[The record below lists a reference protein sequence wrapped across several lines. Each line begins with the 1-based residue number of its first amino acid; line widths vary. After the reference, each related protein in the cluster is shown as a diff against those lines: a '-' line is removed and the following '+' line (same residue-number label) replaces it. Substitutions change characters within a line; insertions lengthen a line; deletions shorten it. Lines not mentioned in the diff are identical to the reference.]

1 MAGCL
6 RDGCVL
12 DRLPQQARLAFIH
25 ADLASAY
32 ALKGE
37 TEPAF
42 AERREAQRVRRDG
55 RFEDCSPEGDGILE
69 VLLMRGRFET
79 ICFVGLRK
87 AGMREE

>member
-37 TEPAF
+37 TELAV
-42 AERREAQRVRRDG
+42 AELREAQRVRRDG
-55 RFEDCSPEGDGILE
+55 RFEDCSPEEDGILE
-69 VLLMRGRFET
+69 VPVMRGRFET
-79 ICFVGLRK
+79 VCFVGLRK